1 MISASEARKKAYD
14 IRILTIKDEVEKA
27 EELISKS
34 AGEGRNRCEVY
45 VKEKAKADR
54 LAEYLRNNG
63 FQSYVNFSG
72 YHEFSFEDIYL
83 LEIYW

>member
-14 IRILTIKDEVEKA
+14 VRILTIKDEIEKA
-27 EELISKS
+27 EELISKT
-34 AGEGRNRCEVY
+34 AEEGGNRCKVY
-45 VKEKAKADR
+45 VKEKTKADR
-54 LAEYLRNNG
+54 LAECLRNNG
-63 FQSYVNFSG
+63 FQSYVEFSG